1 MSNFRDFLFDRGR
14 SRRYALALAMTGV
27 RMGER
32 LLMVGDDAQLAAQLA
47 AKVGLT
53 GRSVVVVG
61 SEDAAARVTAAAAE
75 AGVLL
80 EDIRV
85 VALPALP
92 VDEGAFDAAVVD
104 AGPTFLTA
112 LDGPGRL
119 ALARSLA
126 TALRPAGRLIVVEGQ
141 PRVGIQAVPGEARR
155 PRRLSGCRWRDDAA
169 RSRRLPPGP
178 PPDRPGGPAVHRRA
192 ETAVG
197 ARGGVDGRPAADL

>member
-14 SRRYALALAMTGV
+14 SQRFALALAMTGV

-32 LLMVGDDAQLAAQLA
+32 LLMVGDDAPLATQLG

-53 GRSVVVVG
+53 GRSIVVVG
-61 SEDAAARVTAAAAE
+61 SEAAAARVTAAAAD

-80 EDIRV
+80 EDVRV
-85 VALPALP
+85 GALPALP

-119 ALARSLA
+119 HLARSLA
-126 TALRPAGRLIVVEGQ
+126 RALRPAGRLIVVEGQ
-141 PRVGIQAVPGEARR
+141 PKSPFNPFQAKPAGLDAFRAAGGATTLLEAAGFH
-155 PRRLSGCRWRDDAA
+155 PVRLLADRDGQ
-169 RSRRLPPGP
+169 RFTEGLK
-178 PPDRPGGPAVHRRA
+178 RA
-192 ETAVG
+192 
-197 ARGGVDGRPAADL
+197 

>member
-14 SRRYALALAMTGV
+14 SRRFALALAMTGV

-32 LLMVGDDAQLAAQLA
+32 LLMVGDDAPLAAQLA

-61 SEDAAARVTAAAAE
+61 SEAAAARVTAAAAD

-80 EDIRV
+80 EDVRV
-85 VALPALP
+85 GALPALP
-92 VDEGAFDAAVVD
+92 VDEGAFDAAVMD
-104 AGPTFLTA
+104 AGPTFLTT

-126 TALRPAGRLIVVEGQ
+126 RALRPAGRLIVVEGQ
-141 PRVGIQAVPGEARR
+141 PKSPFDLFRGG
-155 PRRLSGCRWRDDAA
+155 PRRAMPLLAFRAAGGATTLLEAAGFHPVRLLTDRDGQ
-169 RSRRLPPGP
+169 RFTEGLRR
-178 PPDRPGGPAVHRRA
+178 
-192 ETAVG
+192 
-197 ARGGVDGRPAADL
+197 

>member
-14 SRRYALALAMTGV
+14 SQRYALALAMTGV

-32 LLMVGDDAQLAAQLA
+32 LLMVGDDAPLAAQLA

-61 SEDAAARVTAAAAE
+61 SEAAAARVTAAAAE

-80 EDIRV
+80 EDV
-85 VALPALP
+85 LVGALPVLP
-92 VDEGAFDAAVVD
+92 VDEGAFDAAIVD

-119 ALARSLA
+119 ALARSLVR
-126 TALRPAGRLIVVEGQ
+126 ALRPGGRLIVVEG
-141 PRVGIQAVPGEARR
+141 
-155 PRRLSGCRWRDDAA
+155 
-169 RSRRLPPGP
+169 
-178 PPDRPGGPAVHRRA
+178 RPGSAFMPFQAKPAGLDAFRA
-192 ETAVG
+192 AGGAVTLLETAGLHPV
-197 ARGGVDGRPAADL
+197 RLLADREGQRFTEGLKR

>member
-32 LLMVGDDAQLAAQLA
+32 LLMVGDDAPLAAQLA

-61 SEDAAARVTAAAAE
+61 SEAAAARVTAAAAE

-80 EDIRV
+80 EDVRV
-85 VALPALP
+85 GALPALP
-92 VDEGAFDAAVVD
+92 VDDGAFDAAVVD

-119 ALARSLA
+119 DLARSLA
-126 TALRPAGRLIVVEGQ
+126 RSLRPAGRLIVVEGQ
-141 PRVGIQAVPGEARR
+141 PRSAFALFRGGARHAVPLRAFRAAGGATTLLEAAGLR
-155 PRRLSGCRWRDDAA
+155 PVRLLA
-169 RSRRLPPGP
+169 
-178 PPDRPGGPAVHRRA
+178 DREGQRFTEGLKR
-192 ETAVG
+192 T
-197 ARGGVDGRPAADL
+197 

>member
-14 SRRYALALAMTGV
+14 SRRFALALAMTGV

-32 LLMVGDDAQLAAQLA
+32 LLMVGDDAPLAAQLA
-47 AKVGLT
+47 LKVGLT

-61 SEDAAARVTAAAAE
+61 SEAAAARVTAAAAE

-80 EDIRV
+80 EDVRV
-85 VALPALP
+85 GALPALP

-119 ALARSLA
+119 DLARSLA
-126 TALRPAGRLIVVEGQ
+126 RSLRPAGRLIVVEGQ
-141 PRVGIQAVPGEARR
+141 PRSVFNLFRGGARLAVPLLKAFRAAGGATTLLEAAGFH
-155 PRRLSGCRWRDDAA
+155 PVRLLADRDGQ
-169 RSRRLPPGP
+169 RFTEGLK
-178 PPDRPGGPAVHRRA
+178 RA
-192 ETAVG
+192 
-197 ARGGVDGRPAADL
+197 

>member
-14 SRRYALALAMTGV
+14 SRRFALALAMTGV

-32 LLMVGDDAQLAAQLA
+32 LLMVGDDAPLAAQLA

-61 SEDAAARVTAAAAE
+61 SEAAAARVTAAAAE

-80 EDIRV
+80 EDVRV
-85 VALPALP
+85 GALPALP

-126 TALRPAGRLIVVEGQ
+126 RALRPAGRLIVVEGQ
-141 PRVGIQAVPGEARR
+141 PKSPFTLFQAR
-155 PRRLSGCRWRDDAA
+155 PAGLDAF
-169 RSRRLPPGP
+169 R
-178 PPDRPGGPAVHRRA
+178 
-192 ETAVG
+192 AVG
-197 ARGGVDGRPAADL
+197 GATMLLGAAGFHQVRLLTDRDGQRFTEGLKRA

>member
-32 LLMVGDDAQLAAQLA
+32 LLMVGDDAPLAAQLA

-53 GRSVVVVG
+53 GRSVVAVG
-61 SEDAAARVTAAAAE
+61 SEAAAARVTAAAAE

-80 EDIRV
+80 EDVRV

-92 VDEGAFDAAVVD
+92 VDEGAFDAAVMD
-104 AGPTFLTA
+104 IGPTVLTT

-126 TALRPAGRLIVVEGQ
+126 RSLRPAGRLIVVEGQ
-141 PRVGIQAVPGEARR
+141 PRSAFRPFQAKPAGLNAFRAAGGATALLAAAGFHPV
-155 PRRLSGCRWRDDAA
+155 RLLADRDGQ
-169 RSRRLPPGP
+169 RFTEGLK
-178 PPDRPGGPAVHRRA
+178 RA
-192 ETAVG
+192 
-197 ARGGVDGRPAADL
+197 

>member
-1 MSNFRDFLFDRGR
+1 MSSFRDFLFDRGR

-32 LLMVGDDAQLAAQLA
+32 LLMVGDDAPLAVQLA

-61 SEDAAARVTAAAAE
+61 SEAAAARFTAAAAE

-85 VALPALP
+85 GPLPALP
-92 VDEGAFDAAVVD
+92 VDDGEFDAALVD

-112 LDGPGRL
+112 LDGPGRSDL
-119 ALARSLA
+119 VRSLA
-126 TALRPAGRLIVVEGQ
+126 RALRPGGRLIVVEGR
-141 PRVGIQAVPGEARR
+141 PKSPFKPIQA
-155 PRRLSGCRWRDDAA
+155 
-169 RSRRLPPGP
+169 
-178 PPDRPGGPAVHRRA
+178 
-192 ETAVG
+192 
-197 ARGGVDGRPAADL
+197 RPAGLDAFRAAGGATALLEAAGFRPVRLLADRDGQRFTEGLRR